1 MGPKAIVS
9 GEPLA
14 EYLKDALHLYT
25 HGEPIDSLIQY
36 IGLTGLQ
43 YAGVCHLYH
52 KPKSLC
58 REDAFDH
65 YTIFRFRF

>member
-1 MGPKAIVS
+1 MVD

-36 IGLTGLQ
+36 VGLTGLQ
-43 YAGVCHLYH
+43 YAGVCHLDLSTVTETD
-52 KPKSLC
+52 KNNFSVLV
-58 REDAFDH
+58 
-65 YTIFRFRF
+65 